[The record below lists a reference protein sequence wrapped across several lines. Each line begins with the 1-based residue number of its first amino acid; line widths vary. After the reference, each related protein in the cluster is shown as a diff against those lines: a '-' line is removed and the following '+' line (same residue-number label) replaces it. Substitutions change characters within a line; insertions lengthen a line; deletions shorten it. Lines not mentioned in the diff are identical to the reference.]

1 MSRGSVCV
9 CVWMVSSS
17 PSRPCPPARPANASR
32 RRELCFCI
40 SSADN
45 NVRLYIYLYTST
57 HTDVGGY
64 KRGWWWGEAT
74 FYTVTTVEFFKTGGG
89 GNFSL
94 PHGFLMTGQIQKPRR
109 SLATTTTTRSVL
121 FRQKFP
127 WVRGLQLGKGG
138 GGFCGCHT
146 QDSNQNNNTTISLP
160 FGAVMRPAAAEG
172 DCCAHCRSLGPH
184 QKALRLSAA
193 AFHNVITYK
202 SKGPGQMEQ

>member
-1 MSRGSVCV
+1 MCAVEFDGYDQIGGGHLLCVPWLCV

-127 WVRGLQLGKGG
+127 WVRGLQLG
-138 GGFCGCHT
+138 
-146 QDSNQNNNTTISLP
+146 S
-160 FGAVMRPAAAEG
+160 
-172 DCCAHCRSLGPH
+172 
-184 QKALRLSAA
+184 
-193 AFHNVITYK
+193 
-202 SKGPGQMEQ
+202 

>member
-1 MSRGSVCV
+1 MGGGD
-9 CVWMVSSS
+9 
-17 PSRPCPPARPANASR
+17 
-32 RRELCFCI
+32 I
-40 SSADN
+40 
-45 NVRLYIYLYTST
+45 LYS
-57 HTDVGGY
+57 HNCGVFQNG
-64 KRGWWWGEAT
+64 RGWKFLSPPQFPNDWLNTKAAQESSNNNNTLRIIPPKVSLGERVAA
-74 FYTVTTVEFFKTGGG
+74 
-89 GNFSL
+89 
-94 PHGFLMTGQIQKPRR
+94 R
-109 SLATTTTTRSVL
+109 
-121 FRQKFP
+121 
-127 WVRGLQLGKGG
+127 QLGKGG